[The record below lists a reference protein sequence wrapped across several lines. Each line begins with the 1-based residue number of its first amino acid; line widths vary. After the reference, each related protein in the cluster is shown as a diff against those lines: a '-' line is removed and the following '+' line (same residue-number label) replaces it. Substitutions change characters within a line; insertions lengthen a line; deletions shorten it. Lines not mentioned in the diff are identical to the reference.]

1 MPCWTS
7 WPDSVWRA
15 RCRQLRILRQRTFRR
30 FANRLRSSA
39 PSSSATGRAGTRAA
53 EGSLAAAAAVVAG
66 ISTKQVDVRQI
77 ASAAVAAEG
86 FPHPVGEATDLA
98 APASVVP
105 PVEAAAVLGGV
116 AMGMG
121 EVAMD
126 MEEAGAAMGSAGAV
140 ATAPAMA
147 SAEAVAM
154 VTAEGAPAGMAVVD
168 MTVEAMVMSG
178 GPVPAMSHIQGAP
191 TCQGQEAPH
200 LHRIMQRARRTC
212 LVRWPRAWGRVAA
225 HSTEAGP
232 PWQGQGRRWAGWVPL
247 AWCLWLLQFQGSP
260 CPRSISAW
268 SR

>member
-1 MPCWTS
+1 MLP
-7 WPDSVWRA
+7 A
-15 RCRQLRILRQRTFRR
+15 
-30 FANRLRSSA
+30 
-39 PSSSATGRAGTRAA
+39 
-53 EGSLAAAAAVVAG
+53 
-66 ISTKQVDVRQI
+66 VDVRQI

-191 TCQGQEAPH
+191 TCQ
-200 LHRIMQRARRTC
+200 
-212 LVRWPRAWGRVAA
+212 VRPWRVTNPPSSITTTTSCCQLATHCSSMERGRGV
-225 HSTEAGP
+225 
-232 PWQGQGRRWAGWVPL
+232 
-247 AWCLWLLQFQGSP
+247 
-260 CPRSISAW
+260 
-268 SR
+268 